1 MASII
6 TSISLDPETADIR
19 DRLIAQ
25 YGFSKWIRECLYRY
39 AAVQGETTHSQD
51 EDARIRG
58 LCNGLLVPPCRLCWP
73 EGPPSREGWIEWR
86 MGSETK
92 PKPKHAYFALPDA
105 EPENKRQKGW
115 GDGMP
120 RYGTAIPD
128 DPVPA
133 KVKPGLLPRFILW
146 LI

>member
-19 DRLIAQ
+19 ERLIAQ

-39 AAVQGETTHSQD
+39 AAEQGETTHRQH

-58 LCNGLLVPPCRLCWP
+58 LCNGMLVPPCRICWP
-73 EGPPSREGWIEWR
+73 GGPPSRDGWIAGR

-92 PKPKHAYFALPDA
+92 PEPEHAYFTLPDA
-105 EPENKRQKGW
+105 KSEKKRQ
-115 GDGMP
+115 
-120 RYGTAIPD
+120 TA
-128 DPVPA
+128 PA
-133 KVKPGLLPRFILW
+133 KVKPGLLTRFILW